1 MPYKGALAALTSFYN
16 ELPMMKGRPSN
27 ENRSSVGYLER
38 AASTVMNFRDI
49 NALSMAIASR
59 KKKQE
64 IANLQDHRHKTQLL
78 FPSSLT

>member
-1 MPYKGALAALTSFYN
+1 MPYKGALVVLTSFYN

-38 AASTVMNFRDI
+38 AASTIMNFGDK

-59 KKKQE
+59 R
-64 IANLQDHRHKTQLL
+64 IRSCLFTIPLL
-78 FPSSLT
+78 GTNM